1 MKGTEKQLSNIKEK
15 EVYIMVFTDVKA
27 IKMLR
32 KINFEE
38 LEEMIETYTKD
49 ENEELEDLQILVDEA
64 GYLLSMFDEDTVYYD
79 DLKEARRIM
88 SETKNGKCNK
98 ILMPGFRLK
107 YSEWDI
113 RRSRNT
119 INQYNRLKRLVM
131 KLQRMGYISRWIYL

>member
-1 MKGTEKQLSNIKEK
+1 MKLTNK
-15 EVYIMVFTDVKA
+15 KA
-27 IKMLR
+27 IAMLNKLR
-32 KINFEE
+32 FEE
-38 LEEMIETYTKD
+38 VEEMIESYTKD
-49 ENEELEDLQILVDEA
+49 ESEEIDDLQILADES

-119 INQYNRLKRLVM
+119 INQYNRLKRFVA
-131 KLQRMGYISRWIYL
+131 KLREMGYPSRWY